1 MAGIDRRTGKI
12 LRGYAH
18 LKQSLGVIFTTGIG
32 TRIMRRLFGSAI
44 PSLLGKNIAP
54 STFLKFAVAVHV
66 AVELWEPR
74 FRLIQVTFPREPG
87 DDAAPAQTP
96 TAGQNSPESIRA
108 GRIGIALHGQYRPR
122 ALAGDLT
129 PEGAPQ
135 TLTL

>member
-1 MAGIDRRTGKI
+1 MAGIDRRTGK
-12 LRGYAH
+12 LLGGYAH

-87 DDAAPAQTP
+87 ADDPATAPS
-96 TAGQNSPESIRA
+96 AGLNSPESIRA

-122 ALAGDLT
+122 ALSGDLT
-129 PEGAPQ
+129 PEGAAR
-135 TLTL
+135 TLSL